1 MEKRAMIALALSM
14 AVFVVFM
21 YIGQRSR
28 VDQVSPTQESQQN
41 RQAQQTQ
48 QAQGPLAPAPAR
60 PAAQPPL
67 APTPVTARPG
77 RDLVVET
84 PLFRAVFTDAGGRL
98 KSFQL
103 KKYLES
109 LPFTPIY
116 QFKLGPVSL
125 DLERYHS
132 PENALAQP
140 KELVSFGPGQD
151 YPLDL
156 GWQGRSLSGA
166 DGTISWVASQPGL
179 TLSGADKGTLQ
190 FTGRSSSGL
199 TFIKT
204 FTFKGDSYALDL
216 AVKLVNQTGQ
226 TLDGQLDLDLRE
238 RFAGEVASRY
248 NFIGFNSYVNNSWQE
263 IKSGGLKEPRTFTG
277 KIDWVGLD
285 EGYFLMA
292 MVPQAAPKA
301 LVLLEETPPGPM
313 VASLRTP
320 VENLPAGR
328 EAQFSYGLYFGPKD
342 LKDLQSLGLE
352 RAVNFGWFDF
362 LGHPLLYALKFFE
375 RYSLNYGWA
384 IVILTFVIRIL
395 FFYPNHKSYKS
406 MKAMQKLQPKVAK
419 IREKYKDDKEAMNK
433 ELMNLYRTFKVNPM
447 AGCLPMVIQ
456 LPVFIAL
463 YRVLGS
469 AIELRHASF
478 IPTLPFSNIVWLA
491 DLSTKDPLLIT
502 PLVMGGTMFLQQKM
516 TPSPGDPAQAKMMMF
531 LPLIFTFMFLNFA
544 SGLVIYWLVNNVLSI
559 IQQYYTN
566 KYLT

>member
-1 MEKRAMIALALSM
+1 PANP
-14 AVFVVFM
+14 AV
-21 YIGQRSR
+21 
-28 VDQVSPTQESQQN
+28 
-41 RQAQQTQ
+41 
-48 QAQGPLAPAPAR
+48 
-60 PAAQPPL
+60 QPPL
-67 APTPVTARPG
+67 APAAVTAKPG

-84 PLFRAVFTDAGGRL
+84 PLFRAVFTDAGARL

-109 LPFTPIY
+109 LPFTPIS
-116 QFKLGPVSL
+116 QFKLGPVSFE
-125 DLERYHS
+125 LERYHS
-132 PENALAQP
+132 PETSLAQG
-140 KELVSFGPGQD
+140 KELVNFGPGQD

-179 TLSGADKGTLQ
+179 TLSGADKGALQ

-204 FTFKGDSYALDL
+204 FTFKGDSYAFDL
-216 AVKLVNQTGQ
+216 AVKVVNQTGQ

-238 RFAGEVASRY
+238 RFAGEAATRY
-248 NFIGFNSYVNNSWQE
+248 NFLGFNGLVNNSWQE

-277 KIDWVGLD
+277 KIDWAGLD
-285 EGYFLMA
+285 EGYFLAA
-292 MVPQAAPKA
+292 MVPQAAPKS
-301 LVLLEETPPGPM
+301 LVLLKETLPGPM

-320 VENLPAGR
+320 VENLLP
-328 EAQFSYGLYFGPKD
+328 GLRF
-342 LKDLQSLGLE
+342 
-352 RAVNFGWFDF
+352 FD
-362 LGHPLLYALKFFE
+362 
-375 RYSLNYGWA
+375 RYSPNYGWA

-433 ELMNLYRTFKVNPM
+433 ELMGLYRTFKVNPL

-478 IPTLPFSNIVWLA
+478 IPTLPFTHIVWLA

-559 IQQYYTN
+559 IQQYYQQVPH
-566 KYLT
+566 